1 MGASIREV
9 TAMSLRP
16 PPAKTPAN
24 LLREHKPLQ
33 ALFSAAQRL
42 GKLQALVEAQLEPA
56 AREHCQVA
64 SWHDGCLL
72 LLTSN
77 GHWATRLHYQQRRL
91 LRLLQEQTAFN
102 GLQRILFK
110 VQPVTGSSS
119 AGARHVELS
128 AAAADSL
135 RTAADG
141 ISDPRLREALERL
154 AKHADQH

>member
-1 MGASIREV
+1 MGRR
-9 TAMSLRP
+9 L
-16 PPAKTPAN
+16 PPAKTADSI
-24 LLREHKPLQ
+24 LRQSQPLQ
-33 ALFSAAQRL
+33 ALLGAARRL
-42 GKLQALVEAQLEPA
+42 DHLQKLLEAALEPA
-56 AREHCQVA
+56 AREHCKVA
-64 SWHDGCLL
+64 SWRDGTLL
-72 LLTSN
+72 LIVSN

-91 LRLLQEQTAFN
+91 LRLLQEQPVFS

-154 AKHADQH
+154 AKHADQP

>member
-1 MGASIREV
+1 MGRR
-9 TAMSLRP
+9 L
-16 PPAKTPAN
+16 PPAKTADSI
-24 LLREHKPLQ
+24 LRQSQPLQ
-33 ALFSAAQRL
+33 ALLGAARRL
-42 GKLQALVEAQLEPA
+42 DHLQKLLEAALEPA
-56 AREHCQVA
+56 AREHCKVA
-64 SWHDGCLL
+64 SWRDGTLL
-72 LLTSN
+72 LIVSN

-110 VQPVTGSSS
+110 VQPATGSSS
-119 AGARHVELS
+119 AGARHVEVS

-154 AKHADQH
+154 AKHADQP

>member
-1 MGASIREV
+1 
-9 TAMSLRP
+9 MSRRP
-16 PPAKTPAN
+16 PPAKTADSI
-24 LLREHKPLQ
+24 LRQSQPLQ
-33 ALFSAAQRL
+33 ALLGAARRL
-42 GKLQALVEAQLEPA
+42 DHLQKLLEAALEPA
-56 AREHCQVA
+56 AREHCKVA
-64 SWHDGCLL
+64 SWRDGTLL
-72 LLTSN
+72 LIVSN

-154 AKHADQH
+154 ARHADRP

>member
-1 MGASIREV
+1 
-9 TAMSLRP
+9 MSRRP
-16 PPAKTPAN
+16 PPAKTADSI
-24 LLREHKPLQ
+24 LHQSQPLQ
-33 ALFSAAQRL
+33 ALLGAARRL
-42 GKLQALVEAQLEPA
+42 DHLQKLLEAALEPA
-56 AREHCQVA
+56 AREHCKVA
-64 SWHDGCLL
+64 SWRDGTLL
-72 LLTSN
+72 LIVSN

-119 AGARHVELS
+119 AGARNIELS

-154 AKHADQH
+154 AKHADQP